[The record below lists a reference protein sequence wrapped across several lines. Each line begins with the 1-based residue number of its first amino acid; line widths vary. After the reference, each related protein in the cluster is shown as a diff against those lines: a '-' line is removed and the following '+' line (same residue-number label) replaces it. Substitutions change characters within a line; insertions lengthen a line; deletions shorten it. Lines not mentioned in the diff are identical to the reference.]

1 MLELVAMQVGQ
12 AAEDACALARQSKL
26 DLAPVV
32 PRRVAH
38 QQSLIHQP
46 IDQADGAVVLDQ
58 QLLRK
63 PADRALAGRWRR
75 THRQQGLVLLPG
87 QADARS
93 RNLAEVQEAA
103 QGVAE

>member
-1 MLELVAMQVGQ
+1 MRQFVAVQVSQ
-12 AAEDACALARQSKL
+12 PSEHSRALAGEPKL
-26 DLAPVV
+26 DLS
-32 PRRVAH
+32 RVLARWLAH
-38 QQSLIHQP
+38 QVRLIDQP

-87 QADARS
+87 QADARG